1 MFRPSHSV
9 GGLQQ
14 QASRNGI
21 ILSQRY
27 RNEAEDEEVEG
38 WEEVVEMP
46 T

>member
-27 RNEAEDEEVEG
+27 RNEAKDEVEG